1 MKIQNFVLIS
11 NLWVLVQFSA
21 KKIQK
26 HEYKNVWKLQ
36 VTDFYQR
43 FWNQNKVL
51 RFDWVLNAV
60 FVIKHNLLALFA
72 DSVFKFLQ
80 AEEIRCTIKKYS

>member
-1 MKIQNFVLIS
+1 
-11 NLWVLVQFSA
+11 
-21 KKIQK
+21 
-26 HEYKNVWKLQ
+26 
-36 VTDFYQR
+36 
-43 FWNQNKVL
+43 
-51 RFDWVLNAV
+51 V